1 MEIETRI
8 VGDVAIVELSGRV
21 AFDERLHQTVDRLLD
36 LGQRNLAI
44 DLQRVRY
51 IDSAGLGA
59 LVRAYTA
66 VAKRGGRLE
75 LQGVKGLPD
84 LLGSWWPR

>member
-1 MEIETRI
+1 MDIEMRI
-8 VGDVAIVELSGRV
+8 VGDVAIVELSGRAEV
-21 AFDERLHQTVDRLLD
+21 DDSERLQQTIDRLLD

-59 LVRAYTA
+59 IVRAHTT

-75 LQGVKGLPD
+75 LQPGVWD
-84 LLGSWWPR
+84 LLRSRWPR